1 MIRSVQKNKFHL
13 QFFRFN
19 QFPGPFVSISCQI
32 EWEIA
37 KHLLAQM
44 EQQPKS
50 LLGFFVQ
57 ISAILLHASKLNRV
71 PIGKQPKMHIQHV
84 KDVC

>member
-1 MIRSVQKNKFHL
+1 MIWFRTEKQVPFTIFS
-13 QFFRFN
+13 RFN
-19 QFPGPFVSISCQI
+19 QFPGPFVSMSHQI

-44 EQQPKS
+44 EQQPIS
-50 LLGFFVQ
+50 LLRFFVQ
-57 ISAILLHASKLNRV
+57 ISAFLLHASKLNGV
-71 PIGKQPKMHIQHV
+71 GKQPKMHIQHI